1 MPRLREYAHWS
12 RMASEGVIRVLRD
25 LPLSRSCEWA
35 RLQALRSV
43 AARAAQDVDV
53 DQVRKVLTSFP
64 STSAAPS
71 PGLRS
76 SNLKEALALCAPRRG
91 ACCRAPLR
99 FPRGHRAFRK
109 PSSTLRSIAIG
120 DTLRR
125 LTGTIAF
132 DRQRLGQERARAAA
146 SRRAAL
152 HMDAR
157 PSCAQHV
164 NSSTGHPKRFQH
176 SRPLRH
182 PRGRPHTFL
191 HQRPVGRLVLL
202 ERQHTV
208 HRH

>member
-1 MPRLREYAHWS
+1 MPRCESMRIGPGW
-12 RMASEGVIRVLRD
+12 RSEDVIRVLRD
-25 LPLSRSCEWA
+25 LHPLSRSCERA

-43 AARAAQDVDV
+43 AAGAAQDVDA

-76 SNLKEALALCAPRRG
+76 SNLKEALALCAPRGG
-91 ACCRAPLR
+91 ACCRAPLCLR
-99 FPRGHRAFRK
+99 RGPRAFRK

-125 LTGTIAF
+125 LMGTIAF

-152 HMDAR
+152 HMDCEAIVR
-157 PSCAQHV
+157 
-164 NSSTGHPKRFQH
+164 T
-176 SRPLRH
+176 
-182 PRGRPHTFL
+182 T
-191 HQRPVGRLVLL
+191 
-202 ERQHTV
+202 RQ
-208 HRH
+208 